1 MDNAARALVMAASII
16 LGVLL
21 FSAFMYVFRA
31 GASLDETYDAAQNKR
46 QLDLFNSRF
55 DVYDK
60 NDNTIMDLITVA
72 NNVYNVN
79 KDYNYDPA
87 MTIELIIKFI
97 LSRSRV
103 TYLKTEMSCGT
114 MITAFCLPSY
124 NWNSLIFE
132 AKKVVMAFSSSSISG
147 SSLCHGCYN
156 RPSKMLLAC
165 FLPQSVKG
173 YPIRLA
179 WFHHY

>member
-60 NDNTIMDLITVA
+60 NDNTIMDLITIA

-79 KDYNYDPA
+79 KDYNYDST
-87 MTIELIIKFI
+87 MTIELVIKFDNNYFVI
-97 LSRSRV
+97 PRDEPTVKFSR
-103 TYLKTEMSCGT
+103 
-114 MITAFCLPSY
+114 
-124 NWNSLIFE
+124 NQIFYR
-132 AKKVVMAFSSSSISG
+132 I
-147 SSLCHGCYN
+147 
-156 RPSKMLLAC
+156 
-165 FLPQSVKG
+165 
-173 YPIRLA
+173 
-179 WFHHY
+179 